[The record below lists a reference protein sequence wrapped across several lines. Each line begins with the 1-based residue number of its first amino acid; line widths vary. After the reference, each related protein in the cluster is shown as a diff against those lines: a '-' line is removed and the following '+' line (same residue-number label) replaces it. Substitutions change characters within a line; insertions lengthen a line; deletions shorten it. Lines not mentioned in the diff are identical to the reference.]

1 MAGAGGILASW
12 SRSATGACESSI
24 TSASFAAT
32 GTGGG
37 PEASSTAMD
46 GGGPRA
52 SSSSEGNGEWEG
64 EWARGAGA
72 PVTAV
77 RLGLGAIWVAQRSL

>member
-1 MAGAGGILASW
+1 MAGSGGMLASW
-12 SRSATGACESSI
+12 SRSAAGACGFSISS
-24 TSASFAAT
+24 AAT